1 MYLILLD
8 LVCGTLTSSGS
19 KTWHAFLS
27 QFNFLIIVLYSYS
40 QYQSCHSYPDKHS
53 STYLTIDLQMISYK
67 KILCLTDP
75 IQLSFNT
82 QTCYTLKIKTPM
94 YFLKVRRSL

>member
-8 LVCGTLTSSGS
+8 LVCGTFTSSGS

-27 QFNFLIIVLYSYS
+27 QFHYFYNCTIFLFAI
-40 QYQSCHSYPDKHS
+40 
-53 STYLTIDLQMISYK
+53 QMISYK

>member
-8 LVCGTLTSSGS
+8 LVCGTLKSSGS

-40 QYQSCHSYPDKHS
+40 QYQSCHSYPDKQ
-53 STYLTIDLQMISYK
+53 YE
-67 KILCLTDP
+67 KILCLTDA

-94 YFLKVRRSL
+94 YFLKVRRS